1 MKSIILMALSVIV
14 SVTMAQAQI
23 KNAKTKTVKVNGN
36 CGMCKST
43 IEKTANKKNI
53 SKASWNEETKMASIT
68 YDSKKTT
75 LNAVLKNIA
84 DAGYDNE
91 QFTAPDD
98 VYNKLHGCCQYDR
111 ETKPSTDIKH
121 ENHEGHQHSGM
132 QMHSEV
138 ATDPIPATKQTAN
151 QLATVFENYFSI
163 KNALVKT
170 DAATAAASAKT
181 LLIAMAVVQ
190 MKNLNATEH
199 TAWMKVMDALRTNS
213 EGIAANA
220 NAATQ
225 RKFFMALSSDMYDVI
240 KASKT
245 EAPVYYQHCPM
256 ANGGKG
262 ANWLSKENAVKNPY
276 YGSMMLSCGRTIET
290 IQ

>member
-1 MKSIILMALSVIV
+1 MKSIILMALSVII
-14 SVTMAQAQI
+14 SVTVAQAQI

-36 CGMCKST
+36 CGMCETT
-43 IEKTANKKNI
+43 IEKAANKKNI
-53 SKASWNEETKMASIT
+53 SKASWNEETKMATIT

-111 ETKPSTDIKH
+111 ETKTPTVNATES
-121 ENHEGHQHSGM
+121 HEGHNHAAMQH
-132 QMHSEV
+132 EV
-138 ATDPIPATKQTAN
+138 ATDSIPAAKKAAN
-151 QLATVFENYFSI
+151 QLAEVFENYFSI

-170 DAATAAASAKT
+170 DAATAAASAKA
-181 LLIAMAVVQ
+181 LLITMAAVQ
-190 MKNLNATEH
+190 MEALNATEH
-199 TAWMKVMDALRTNS
+199 TAWIKAMDALKTNT

-220 NAATQ
+220 NAAAQ
-225 RKFFMALSSDMYDVI
+225 RKLFMALSSNMYDVI

-245 EAPVYYQHCPM
+245 EAPVYYQFCPM
-256 ANGGKG
+256 ANNGKG

-276 YGSMMLSCGRTIET
+276 YGSMMLSCGRTVET

>member
-1 MKSIILMALSVIV
+1 MKSIILMAFSVII
-14 SVTMAQAQI
+14 SVTAAQAQI

-36 CGMCKST
+36 CGMCET
-43 IEKTANKKNI
+43 NIEKAANKKNI
-53 SKASWNEETKMASIT
+53 SKASWNEDTKMATIT

-84 DAGYDNE
+84 NAGYDNE

-111 ETKPSTDIKH
+111 ETKPSTDVKH

-132 QMHSEV
+132 QMHSDV
-138 ATDPIPATKQTAN
+138 ATDSIPAAKQAGN
-151 QLATVFENYFSI
+151 QLAPVFENYFTI

-170 DAATAAASAKT
+170 DAATAAVSAKA
-181 LLIAMAVVQ
+181 LLVAMAAVQ
-190 MKNLNATEH
+190 MRMLNATEH
-199 TAWMKVMDALRTNS
+199 TAWMKAMDALKTNI

-220 NAATQ
+220 NAAAQ
-225 RKFFMALSSDMYDVI
+225 RKFFMALSANMYDVI

-245 EAPVYYQHCPM
+245 EAPVYYQYCPM
-256 ANGGKG
+256 ANNGKG
-262 ANWLSKENAVKNPY
+262 AN
-276 YGSMMLSCGRTIET
+276 
-290 IQ
+290 